1 MSFWVQLAVMS
12 AVMATILGIFLAIYW
27 IFTKRMLKEEA
38 RATRELL
45 DRMEQ
50 RQSGTR
56 GKVA

>member
-12 AVMATILGIFLAIYW
+12 AVMVTILGIFLAIYW